1 MTEEHGVY
9 VCILVIDCLL
19 SLSVFI
25 AGFDGASVEADSVK
39 KRPVA
44 LLLKLL

>member
-1 MTEEHGVY
+1 MCVFMY
-9 VCILVIDCLL
+9 YCLIACDL
-19 SLSVFI
+19 GLFI
-25 AGFDGASVEADSVK
+25 ADFYCVSVETDSVK